1 MVLLIALNALFVA
14 GEFSLLAVAAS
25 HTGTS
30 ADASAKNVASLLR
43 RLSFHL
49 GGAQLGITITSL
61 LMGIVAEDTIGSLL
75 AKIGGPLSTGTAL
88 LAATAI
94 AIAAAAQMTFGE
106 LIPKN
111 LAVSLPLKTSTALA
125 PVLRLY
131 GLLAAPIVLLFN
143 GIANQ
148 VVRALGLRPADE
160 LRVVRTLEE
169 LEQVLRSASASS
181 LSQESA
187 KLLGRSLRL
196 AGKVAADALVPRT
209 AMNTLP
215 IDATVED
222 LSLAAAEKGHTRF
235 LVTGSD
241 MDDIVGLADVR
252 DVFAVGSERPLSEV
266 PIAQVMRQ
274 ALFVSEQLTLDRVLA
289 EMEKSHNRL
298 AAVIDEHG
306 GTAGLLT
313 REDIFEEALGNLED
327 EYDQAVQSHTSVQ
340 RNLRGTLTLDEA
352 SEILE
357 ELAAQE
363 LAKQQT
369 PVQETA
375 EQETADPELSEHVQ
389 LGLSLPDGPYETL
402 AGFVLSLAGHI
413 PQPGESVDWEGW
425 RFQVVALDKLR
436 VAEVR
441 VEKLPEKPEVKLLG
455 HPSQPASEQDLA

>member
-30 ADASAKNVASLLR
+30 NDASAKNVAVLLR

-61 LMGIVAEDTIGSLL
+61 LLGIIAESTIGSLL
-75 AKIGGPLSTGTAL
+75 GKIGGPLSEGTAL
-88 LAATAI
+88 LATTAI
-94 AIAAAAQMTFGE
+94 AVAAVTQMTFGE

-111 LAVSLPLKTSTALA
+111 LAVSLPLKTSTVLA

-148 VVRALGLRPADE
+148 VVRALGLRPIDE
-160 LRVVRTLEE
+160 LRVVRTLNE
-169 LEQVLRSASASS
+169 LEQVLRSASAFS

-215 IDATVED
+215 MDATMED
-222 LSLAAAEKGHTRF
+222 LSVAAAEKGHTRF

-241 MDDIVGLADVR
+241 VDDIVGLADVR
-252 DVFAVGSERPLSEV
+252 DVFAVSTERPLNEV
-266 PIAQVMRQ
+266 PVSQVMRQ

-289 EMEKSHNRL
+289 EMEKSNNRL

-327 EYDQAVQSHTSVQ
+327 EYDQTAQPHTSIQ
-340 RNLRGTLTLDEA
+340 RNLHGTLTLDEA

-357 ELAAQE
+357 ELAVQE
-363 LAKQQT
+363 LAKEQARQQ
-369 PVQETA
+369 VKAQESPD
-375 EQETADPELSEHVQ
+375 EELVEPTQ
-389 LGLSLPDGPYETL
+389 LGLSLPNGPYETL
-402 AGFVLSLAGHI
+402 AGFVLALMGHI
-413 PQPGESVDWEGW
+413 PVPGESVDWEGW
-425 RFQVVALDKLR
+425 RFEVITVDKLR
-436 VAEVR
+436 VAQIR
-441 VEKLPEKPEVKLLG
+441 VVKSPEKLEDKPPG
-455 HPSQPASEQDLA
+455 HPSQLGSEQDRP